1 MSYVPATSDK
11 DLWAMLGGLV
21 AAGLGLLWLDRMK
34 ARRRE
39 KASMDALG
47 ATLATGEPEP
57 DAVQGRDRTEAG
69 QEPEA
74 PR

>member
-11 DLWAMLGGLV
+11 DLWAMLGGLA
-21 AAGLGLLWLDRMK
+21 AAGLGLLWLDRTR

-47 ATLATGEPEP
+47 ATPATGDPES
-57 DAVQGRDRTEAG
+57 DAVDGRGHTEAR